1 MSKVFISYSHKDE
14 ALRNELETHLAMLK
28 RDGTIETWHDRRI
41 VAGSDL
47 DVAISENLENAEIV
61 LILVSASFLAS
72 NYCYETEMLRALEK
86 QKNSSATLIPI
97 ILRPCD
103 WHSSP
108 FGKLNATP
116 TDGKPVTMFGNQDE
130 AFTIVVKDIRKA
142 AQYFNGKKP
151 AESAQNNNNDDQGRL
166 ENATIVHPRK
176 ERSSNLGIIRKF
188 TDQERDDFIEN
199 AYEYISRYFEG
210 SLDELEKRNTQISTK
225 FKRIDATNF
234 TAAIYLNGEKVSSCS
249 IAYGT
254 AFGSNNSIRYS
265 NSSDNSRNSWN
276 EMLSVADDG
285 YTLSLQG
292 GFSQSNNKVFT
303 EEGAAEFYWSMLMS
317 SLQRMK

>member
-1 MSKVFISYSHKDE
+1 MTKVFISYSHKDE

-41 VAGSDL
+41 VAGTDL
-47 DVAISENLENAEIV
+47 DDAISENLENAEIV
-61 LILVSASFLAS
+61 LILVTASFLAS
-72 NYCYETEMLRALEK
+72 NYCYENEMLRALEK
-86 QKNSSATLIPI
+86 QKEGSSTLIPV

-130 AFTIVVKDIRKA
+130 AFTIVAKDIRSA
-142 AQYFNGKKP
+142 AQHFNGQNTIEP
-151 AESAQNNNNDDQGRL
+151 AQEIDDNRIRL
-166 ENATIVHPRK
+166 AHQSIVQPRK
-176 ERSSNLGIIRKF
+176 ERSSNLRVTRKF

-210 SLDELEKRNTQISTK
+210 SLDELGKRNTQISSK

-234 TAAIYLNGEKVSSCS
+234 IASIYLNGEKVSSCS
-249 IAYGT
+249 IAYGN

-265 NSSDNSRNSWN
+265 NSADNSRNSWN
-276 EMLSVADDG
+276 EMLSVNDDG

-292 GFSQSNNKVFT
+292 GFSQSSNKVFT
-303 EEGAAEFYWSMLMS
+303 EEGAAEFYWTMLIS
-317 SLQRMK
+317 PLQRMK